1 MSGREGRPLLPALL
15 PSPGPLLFLLL
26 LPLLLPAGPARARAN
41 PKRFGDRLEPRL
53 PPRQHQPSTTQPTP
67 PEPDPTTPS
76 HTEAHRLE
84 MSTDYFVVP
93 EKMIPQPPPAQPSS
107 TEIYI
112 EDAIVETETS
122 PTIVN
127 TTTIPQTPTAG
138 LRKEP
143 WALPLLILSSLV
155 MLSVASFEAFVLCK
169 VWRTAPGRR
178 HLFLG
183 QMLLL
188 GLFACAAQGALMTA
202 TPTVAACAAVRFGA
216 GLSLALVFASLLV
229 KCVFLASLEGGVYL
243 PAPYQA
249 LLLFFAVLTQA
260 VIGAQWLG
268 ASPPR
273 ALPATPP
280 LPERCRAPFVD
291 LLLSLSYAACLAA
304 AAAALA
310 VRARGREREASHIAW
325 ACGGGALLAG
335 AGAGAA
341 LLASPRHRDGC
352 LGFGLALASAAIF
365 IVMFAPKGRQLAAF
379 GREARA
385 DREER
390 LSSLSRAASAY
401 SPSFFHFKPVKY
413 GVVGPAPAASP
424 PTTTPA
430 GANTWKRPAPPS
442 PPDRYPAALARLY
455 CYPGMPPLH
464 PYAPPCHFYCP
475 PPRFAPGL
483 LMRSDDVNMYTTL
496 EPTFSS
502 NPNVYFQRND
512 GVHPGMMY

>member
-1 MSGREGRPLLPALL
+1 MEPRI
-15 PSPGPLLFLLL
+15 
-26 LPLLLPAGPARARAN
+26 PAR
-41 PKRFGDRLEPRL
+41 PPPPSTL
-53 PPRQHQPSTTQPTP
+53 PPPKQ
-67 PEPDPTTPS
+67 PEPPLSTTPS

-93 EKMIPQPPPAQPSS
+93 ERITPSTAAPSS
-107 TEIYI
+107 TEIYV
-112 EDAIVETETS
+112 EDAIVETETAPS
-122 PTIVN
+122 VIN
-127 TTTIPQTPTAG
+127 STTVPQSTPTAG
-138 LRKEP
+138 GLRREP
-143 WALPLLILSSLV
+143 WALPLLVLSSLV
-155 MLSVASFEAFVLCK
+155 MLAIAGFEAFVLCK

-188 GLFACAAQGALMTA
+188 GLFACAAQGALLTA
-202 TPTVAACAAVRFGA
+202 TPTAAACAAVRFGA
-216 GLSLALVFASLLV
+216 GLSLALVFATLLV
-229 KCVFLASLEGGVYL
+229 KCVFLASLDGGVYL

-273 ALPATPP
+273 ALPASPP
-280 LPERCRAPFVD
+280 LPERCRAPFTD
-291 LLLSLSYAACLAA
+291 LLLTLSYSACLAA

-352 LGFGLALASAAIF
+352 LGFGLALAAAAIF
-365 IVMFAPKGRQLAAF
+365 LVMFAPKGRQLAAF

-413 GVVGPAPAASP
+413 GVVGPAPAGSP

-430 GANTWKRPAPPS
+430 PVTTWKRSAPPS
-442 PPDRYPAALARLY
+442 PPGKLNHVNTIGYTLAHTHITSIPSDNCTRIARHSVNDFRY
-455 CYPGMPPLH
+455 
-464 PYAPPCHFYCP
+464 
-475 PPRFAPGL
+475 
-483 LMRSDDVNMYTTL
+483 
-496 EPTFSS
+496 
-502 NPNVYFQRND
+502 
-512 GVHPGMMY
+512 GV